1 MKIVRGRTVR
11 TGWIFIESLS
21 NGDEESMERRD
32 ACPCPVNWPEGSKP
46 TLEDHMPTNLN
57 APADAGSD
65 TTRESYESPPTPT
78 PRSRLHVVWSATCAA
93 LGAVLGLIP
102 HVAHHAGLLLGAA
115 AITGAAGNAA
125 LAALGLVLSIPLLR
139 RLHRRFGTWR
149 APAIAVALFSS
160 MFALS
165 AFVIGP
171 AIAGQG
177 PANPAPPTAVVPTV
191 PSPIP
196 SASNHEG
203 HHSDRRG

>member
-1 MKIVRGRTVR
+1 
-11 TGWIFIESLS
+11 
-21 NGDEESMERRD
+21 
-32 ACPCPVNWPEGSKP
+32 
-46 TLEDHMPTNLN
+46 MPTNLN
-57 APADAGSD
+57 AAADAGSV
-65 TTRESYESPPTPT
+65 TTRDCFESPPRST
-78 PRSRLHVVWSATCAA
+78 PRSRLQVLWSATCAA
-93 LGAVLGLIP
+93 LGAVLGLVP

-165 AFVIGP
+165 SFVIGP

-177 PANPAPPTAVVPTV
+177 PADPTPPTAVVPTAPA
-191 PSPIP
+191 PSPD
-196 SASNHEG
+196 ASNHEG
-203 HHSDRRG
+203 HHLDRRG